1 MAAKEGRYKI
11 IRYLVARGAD
21 INIKDRK
28 GVCKYMRLY
37 YYIRINIAEF
47 ECKIATLHAASY
59 EDDYH
64 FFRITILPLTFR
76 CFCDVLCLTV
86 LHVKFKCVDLKLSQ
100 FQCFRAQKESLA
112 KQQCRLSYWGR
123 LGHRQSN

>member
-1 MAAKEGRYKI
+1 VAAKEGRYKI

-47 ECKIATLHAASY
+47 ECKLATLQTLRKEHLYVGYSCNLLY
-59 EDDYH
+59 E
-64 FFRITILPLTFR
+64 
-76 CFCDVLCLTV
+76 
-86 LHVKFKCVDLKLSQ
+86 
-100 FQCFRAQKESLA
+100 
-112 KQQCRLSYWGR
+112 
-123 LGHRQSN
+123 